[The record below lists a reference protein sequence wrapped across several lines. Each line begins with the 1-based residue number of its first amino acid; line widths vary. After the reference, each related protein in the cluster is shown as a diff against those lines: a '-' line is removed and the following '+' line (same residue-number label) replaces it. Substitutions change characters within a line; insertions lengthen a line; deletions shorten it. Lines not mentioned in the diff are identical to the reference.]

1 MKWKDSN
8 DGVETVTEEEKTFE
22 EDYSPLRTRK
32 LTFGS
37 SLASVFSRPGSWMVI
52 IPLVLLVI
60 FLFSIRP
67 GGSDK
72 AMLSAM
78 DQRLQQLESRMTILE
93 GLNELVTDLDKNR
106 QATKP
111 LTVRLDRLETSFS
124 KRIGAMEQQLK
135 KLRTRLVKTEAKQAK
150 APVVKRQTSKQ
161 SAKTHVVK
169 KGETLYSISKK
180 YGLSLNQLMTFNKLS
195 KQAVINPGQKLKISH

>member
-1 MKWKDSN
+1 MKWKDSK
-8 DGVETVTEEEKTFE
+8 DGVETVTEEDGSFE
-22 EDYSPLRTRK
+22 EDYSPLKTRK
-32 LTFGS
+32 PTFGAG
-37 SLASVFSRPGSWMVI
+37 LASFFSRPGSWTVI

-72 AMLSAM
+72 ALITAM
-78 DQRLQQLESRMTILE
+78 DQRLEKLENRIATLE
-93 GLNELVTDLDKNR
+93 GLSELVTDLDKNR
-106 QATKP
+106 QTTKP
-111 LTVRLDRLETSFS
+111 LMKRLDRLETSFS

-135 KLRTRLVKTEAKQAK
+135 KLQTRLARTEAKQAK
-150 APVVKRQTSKQ
+150 APAVKRQTSIQ
-161 SAKTHVVK
+161 SGKTHVVK

-195 KQAVINPGQKLKISH
+195 KRTVINPGQQLKISP